1 METNTIFKNISIP
14 EIISGMESKFYTVF
28 NRYNNTGNLSITLY
42 NFNESFKNG
51 FFYKRIYGNA
61 EHIVPASILKLFVIN
76 FFLNIIESHNLYEKN
91 IIVGNE
97 VNKQYLNKHL
107 FRVGIKNGQS
117 FTVKELLEL
126 SLIPSSADAVYT
138 FSRVVYNIFHDQHIN
153 VDWIKSQ
160 DDWNN
165 MIIFICKKIIDFY
178 KLKIGSELN
187 ISDPTGIQKD
197 LIKLSDI
204 GVLINYLIT
213 NNSKLL
219 NIVNKNKTSVIN
231 NRVYNSTNA
240 FIRKDKPYFY
250 HPKIIG
256 LKTGSLSGWK
266 NLLLLYKVKPINYIA
281 ILVAGCENH
290 SDTKEIANF
299 LIKELDNKLFNIS
312 F

>member
-1 METNTIFKNISIP
+1 MSIKIKAKDTNISRKRKNIFCKI
-14 EIISGMESKFYTVF
+14 
-28 NRYNNTGNLSITLY
+28 
-42 NFNESFKNG
+42 
-51 FFYKRIYGNA
+51 IYGNT
-61 EHIVPASILKLFVIN
+61 EHIVPASILKLFAIN

-153 VDWIKSQ
+153 VDWIKSK

-197 LIKLSDI
+197 LIKFVNFFIFAHLNDVGSNI
-204 GVLINYLIT
+204 YL
-213 NNSKLL
+213 
-219 NIVNKNKTSVIN
+219 KN
-231 NRVYNSTNA
+231 
-240 FIRKDKPYFY
+240 DQ
-250 HPKIIG
+250 
-256 LKTGSLSGWK
+256 
-266 NLLLLYKVKPINYIA
+266 
-281 ILVAGCENH
+281 IL
-290 SDTKEIANF
+290 
-299 LIKELDNKLFNIS
+299 
-312 F
+312 